1 MTRGIWVFLE
11 HEGGKLE
18 SVSLELLGKGR
29 ELADAAGEPLVGLIL
44 GASTAPLA
52 AEAARYNVD
61 EIITIEHPLLEP
73 YTTDPCVQAV
83 HRALAQQQPNI
94 LLLGATPNGRDL
106 AGRLA
111 VRVRTGLTADC
122 TALEIK
128 REENGA
134 ILLCEVTGF
143 GGGIAAIIA
152 CKTRRPQMATV
163 RPGVFPPP
171 QAGES
176 RKDTRITKIEISVHP
191 ETVRTKVLERKLES
205 QGDLTRAKR
214 LVVGG
219 AGVHGKFEL
228 IEQLA
233 QAIGAEVGA
242 TRVAVDHGWI
252 SKEAMVGQTGY
263 VTRPKIA
270 IACGVSGALQFMVG
284 IQNAEIVVAINNDP
298 EAPIFEQADYCITE
312 DLFQILPSLIEELSG
327 APAGKTES
335 VNCESNADRT
345 CTAP

>member
-29 ELADAAGEPLVGLIL
+29 ELADLAGEPLIGLIL
-44 GASTAPLA
+44 GANTAALA
-52 AEAARYNVD
+52 AEAARYGVD
-61 EIITIEHPLLEP
+61 EIVTIDHPLLDP
-73 YTTDPCVQAV
+73 YTTDPSVQAV
-83 HRALAQQQPNI
+83 HRAIMQGQPNI

-128 REENGA
+128 KEENGS

-163 RPGVFPPP
+163 RPGVFPPLQP
-171 QAGES
+171 AAP
-176 RKDTRITKIEISVHP
+176 RPNVRVTKIEISVHP

-214 LVVGG
+214 LVIGG

-228 IEQLA
+228 IEKLA
-233 QAIGAEVGA
+233 QAIGGEVGA

-252 SKEAMVGQTGY
+252 TKEAMIGQTGY

-284 IQNAEIVVAINNDP
+284 IQNAETVVAINNDP

-312 DLFQILPSLIEELSG
+312 DLFQILPALIEEMSG
-327 APAGKTES
+327 TPVEKAEI
-335 VNCESNADRT
+335 VNT
-345 CTAP
+345 

>member
-18 SVSLELLGKGR
+18 SVSLELLGRGR
-29 ELADAAGEPLVGLIL
+29 ELADAAGEPLIGLIL
-44 GASTAPLA
+44 GANTAPLA
-52 AEAARYNVD
+52 AEAARYGVD
-61 EIITIEHPLLEP
+61 EIVTVEHPGLDP
-73 YTTDPCVQAV
+73 YTTDACVQAV
-83 HRALAQQQPNI
+83 HRAIIQGQPNI
-94 LLLGATPNGRDL
+94 FLLGATPNGRDL

-122 TALEIK
+122 TALEIQ
-128 REENGA
+128 REESGA

-171 QAGES
+171 QPAEP
-176 RKDTRITKIEISVHP
+176 RPETRFTKVEISLHP
-191 ETVRTKVLERKLES
+191 ETIRTKVLERKLEA

-214 LVVGG
+214 LVIGG
-219 AGVHGKFEL
+219 AGLRGQFEL

-233 QAIGAEVGA
+233 QVIGAEVGA
-242 TRVAVDHGWI
+242 TRVAVDHGWVT
-252 SKEAMVGQTGY
+252 KEAMVGQTGY

-284 IQNAEIVVAINNDP
+284 IQNAETVVAINNDP
-298 EAPIFEQADYCITE
+298 EAPIFEQADYCIAE
-312 DLFQILPSLIEELSG
+312 DLFQILPALIEELSG
-327 APAGKTES
+327 KPVEKAES
-335 VNCESNADRT
+335 LQTLKDL
-345 CTAP
+345 